1 MARANFQAALDA
13 IKTLLEANIT
23 GLTVFVEQDPVF
35 GLSDMGKA
43 VVVLLRNRTLSG
55 NQGMAAG
62 KTNRWS
68 VFIQLWVTGFSAESY
83 KKAAEIRDELLGE
96 VELVLMQNRTLSG
109 TVGQLQLE
117 GGVFQN
123 AQNDSM
129 SAFGALAELM
139 LKAEI
144 TAVNT

>member
-129 SAFGALAELM
+129 SAFGASAELM